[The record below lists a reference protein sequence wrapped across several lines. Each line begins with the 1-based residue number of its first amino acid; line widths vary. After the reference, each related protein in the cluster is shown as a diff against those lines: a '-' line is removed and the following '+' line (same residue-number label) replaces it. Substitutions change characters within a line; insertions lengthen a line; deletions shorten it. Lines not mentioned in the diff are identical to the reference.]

1 MLLAT
6 SPELPQLKPRK
17 SLHGMDRSSSCTAIC
32 QLRRLAPED
41 IAALKATNCDPL
53 QRVWDINVWNILSAC
68 KPWQVWELTSKP
80 FNWTVLWKYFICK
93 TLDAFT
99 QMPRNTCT
107 YLYCCILYYF
117 VLPCI
122 VLYYLV
128 LHAKPVP
135 EWLVQ
140 CKVTLVPRSE

>member
-6 SPELPQLKPRK
+6 SPELPQLNPTM
-17 SLHGMDRSSSCTAIC
+17 SWHGMDRSRSCTAIC

-53 QRVWDINVWNILSAC
+53 QRVWESNAWNILSAC

-80 FNWTVLWKYFICK
+80 FNWTVPWRYFICK